1 MKNTFKRVFALLLAL
16 VMVLS
21 LAACGGEKEPAA
33 DGKQPAAEAGN
44 AGGSGKE
51 EAGKI
56 TILYPGEETPRFK
69 EFLENEFAEKVYNDI
84 GLTIEMIW
92 LPWDQYWTQKE
103 IMLSA
108 QDEIDL
114 YWDGLA
120 DLSTFVNKH
129 QARPLDDLI
138 NTYCPDMLKVLPMSW
153 LQGGKAG
160 GEIYGIPSAYGPS
173 SAQFQLVCV
182 RQDLLEGVGMTAI
195 TTPDDLVEYAAKV
208 KEQYP
213 EMNGPADIIFK
224 PLTRAFQDEPLTWIS
239 GNEYAVLGEE
249 SGKVY
254 SYYETEAFQKVAR
267 FNEEMYKKGLYSDLL
282 TTNYNERDSRMQTG
296 LYIWVEGSLGKD
308 NEIIS
313 TVQQNA
319 PDAVLASYLME
330 PDADKYITGAG
341 GEVLCVPYSAAN
353 PEGAMKFLNWLYA
366 SQENYLFA
374 LYGVEGKDYEMVDGR
389 IQRIT
394 TEDFFYEW
402 MFRNQNYTVFGTDV
416 TDEYI
421 ETYMSWDANAKTSSA
436 MGFVF
441 NNENVVEI
449 ETAVTEVIQNEM
461 SVIRNGFVS
470 FDENYPA
477 AVQHLKDA
485 GIDEYIAEV
494 QRQYDEFLT
503 QQG

>member
-1 MKNTFKRVFALLLAL
+1 MKNTFKRIFALLLAL

-21 LAACGGEKEPAA
+21 MAACGGAEDKEPAA
-33 DGKQPAAEAGN
+33 DDEQPVAQDGEVKEDAG
-44 AGGSGKE
+44 
-51 EAGKI
+51 
-56 TILYPGEETPRFK
+56 TVTMLYPGEETPRFK
-69 EFLENEFAEKVYNDI
+69 EFLENEFAEKLYNDT
-84 GLTIEMIW
+84 GLTLEIIW

-129 QARPLDDLI
+129 QARPLDELI
-138 NTYCPDMLKVLPMSW
+138 ETYCPDMLEVLPMSW
-153 LQGGKAG
+153 LQGGKVN

-182 RQDLLEGVGMTAI
+182 RQDLLEGVGMTEI
-195 TTPDDLVEYAAKV
+195 KTPDDLVEYATKV

-213 EMNGPADIIFK
+213 EINGPADIIFK
-224 PLTRAFQDEPLTWIS
+224 PLTRAFQDEQLTWVS
-239 GNEYAVLGEE
+239 GNEIAVLGEE

-254 SYYETEAFQKVAR
+254 SYYETETFQKVAK
-267 FNEEMYKKGLYSDLL
+267 FNEEMYNQGLYSDLL

-308 NEIIS
+308 NEIIG
-313 TVQQNA
+313 TVQANA
-319 PDAVLASYLME
+319 PEADLETYLMAPE
-330 PDADKYITGAG
+330 KDKYITGAG

-353 PEGAMKFLNWLYA
+353 PEGAMKFLNWLYS

-374 LYGVEGKDYEMVDGR
+374 LYGVEGKDYNMVDGR
-389 IQRIT
+389 IERIC

-402 MFRNQNYTVFGTDV
+402 MFRNQNYSVFTADV
-416 TDEYI
+416 SDEYI
-421 ETYMSWDANAKTSSA
+421 EAYMSWDADAKTSSA
-436 MGFVF
+436 MGFAF

-449 ETAVTEVIQNEM
+449 ETAILEVIQNDM
-461 SVIRNGFVS
+461 SVVRNGFVS
-470 FDENYPA
+470 FDDNYAA
-477 AVQHLKDA
+477 AVQKLKDA

-494 QRQYDEFLT
+494 QRQYDEFVA